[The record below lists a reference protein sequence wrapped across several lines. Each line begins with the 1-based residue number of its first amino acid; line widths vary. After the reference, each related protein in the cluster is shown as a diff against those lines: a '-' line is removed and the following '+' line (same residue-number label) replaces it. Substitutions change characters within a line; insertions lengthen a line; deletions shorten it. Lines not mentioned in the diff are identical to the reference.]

1 MDDNMFNDLL
11 ASGGSPG
18 GAGVPQ
24 GGPQGG
30 PAQNSNVPPG
40 MPPGPT
46 GGAPTPP
53 DPGNNGL
60 GTSGADTDVKM
71 LSRRYFDLL
80 IQREVPT
87 AVMMRTIQHIHNA
100 IRREGEG
107 ARPMLERRIR
117 QLGEDVGGG
126 FEPGGF
132 GMQGPQFHYGPGGG
146 YGGYYGGF
154 GYHGGFGGYGF

>member
-30 PAQNSNVPPG
+30 PAQG

-46 GGAPTPP
+46 GGAPTLPNAS
-53 DPGNNGL
+53 NNGM
-60 GTSGADTDVKM
+60 GTSGADTDVKL
-71 LSRRYFDLL
+71 LSQRYFDLL
-80 IQREVPT
+80 IQRGVPT
-87 AVMMRTIQHIHNA
+87 AMIMRTIQHISNA
-100 IRREGEG
+100 IRRDGEG

-117 QLGEDVGGG
+117 NLEQDVGGG
-126 FEPGGF
+126 FEPDGF
-132 GMQGPQFHYGPGGG
+132 GMQGAQFHYGPGGG
-146 YGGYYGGF
+146 YGGYHGGFGYYGGF
-154 GYHGGFGGYGF
+154 GGFGF

>member
-1 MDDNMFNDLL
+1 MFNDLL
-11 ASGGSPG
+11 ATGGSPG
-18 GAGVPQ
+18 GASAPQ

-30 PAQNSNVPPG
+30 PAQG

-53 DPGNNGL
+53 NASNNGL

-80 IQREVPT
+80 IQRGVPT
-87 AVMMRTIQHIHNA
+87 AMMMRTVQHIHNA
-100 IRREGEG
+100 IRRDGEG
-107 ARPMLERRIR
+107 ARPMLERRIG
-117 QLGEDVGGG
+117 QLEQDVGGG

-132 GMQGPQFHYGPGGG
+132 GMQGAQFHYGPGGG

-154 GYHGGFGGYGF
+154 GYYGGYGGFGF